1 MKQIQVNWNKVSPA
15 DLSSTFCAQF
25 FAFSKNNEV
34 LLVDEVN
41 EECLFTKVIQAS
53 AGRSKSLYDMDIW
66 VGSIESGRNNINE
79 NFDSKELMDV
89 LEWSAKVQLLEAEQ
103 EKEKLKKA
111 EDQKITKRTR
121 LRMLAS
127 IA

>member
-34 LLVDEVN
+34 LLVDEVK

-66 VGSIESGRNNINE
+66 VGSIENGRNNINR
-79 NFDSKELMDV
+79 NFDSKDLMDI
-89 LEWSAKVQLLEAEQ
+89 LKWSAKVQLLEVEE
-103 EKEKLKKA
+103 EKAKLKKA

>member
-66 VGSIESGRNNINE
+66 VGSIENGRNNINE

>member
-1 MKQIQVNWNKVSPA
+1 
-15 DLSSTFCAQF
+15 
-25 FAFSKNNEV
+25 

-79 NFDSKELMDV
+79 NLDSKELMDV

-103 EKEKLKKA
+103 VKEKLKKA
-111 EDQKITKRTR
+111 ENQKITKRTR